1 VIRARVCSLYLSEQI
16 NEIGSSEVSACLKS
30 SEETGVV
37 NLVELLLAYVQH
49 YSSNIELLLE
59 FGDEDVYFKSS
70 FEVLRFSISD
80 DVHKPFELLLTSAN
94 PEEDEFLCLE
104 ALVILGSEDEVLQ
117 NSSKRSNSNTTTNH
131 DNGFKRRPCLVRRS
145 VRSSDHYW
153 WMVAAVGIVKLT
165 SFSRPWSNSSD
176 VKAEVVLMWGRGK
189 GERME
194 EACRNSSRSNLNP
207 CSCLVIEIRG
217 PLKLQMEY
225 VRRQPFHFLHLQLS
239 TGSSS
244 GNEFVTKVEEERSNE
259 ESVEN
264 WNLHQLGPSVHQHKG
279 IDAEGKELVED
290 DEGGEEVLSEDSQT
304 EDEQANTAQSG
315 NVSANSSWCYE
326 HPPVE
331 RGQVVRTPPYF
342 CEEASQRCCWLVAIE
357 KKLMK

>member
-1 VIRARVCSLYLSEQI
+1 VIIARVGSLNLFEQI
-16 NEIGSSEVSACLKS
+16 NEVGSSKVSACLKS

-70 FEVLRFSISD
+70 FEILHFSCSD
-80 DVHKPFELLLTSAN
+80 NVHKPFELLLTSAD

-104 ALVILGSEDEVLQ
+104 ALVILGSEDKVLQ
-117 NSSKRSNSNTTTNH
+117 NSSKWSNSNTTTNH
-131 DNGFKRRPCLVRRS
+131 DNDFKRRPCLVGRS
-145 VRSSDHYW
+145 IRSGDHNW
-153 WMVAAVGIVKLT
+153 GMVAAVGVVNLT
-165 SFSRPWSNSSD
+165 SLSCPWSNSSD

-194 EACRNSSRSNLNP
+194 EACRNSSRSNLDP
-207 CSCLVIEIRG
+207 CSCLVIEIGGSLELKVEYIRWQ
-217 PLKLQMEY
+217 PLDL
-225 VRRQPFHFLHLQLS
+225 LDLQLS
-239 TGSSS
+239 SSSS
-244 GNEFVTKVEEERSNE
+244 GSNEFVANVEEERSDE

-290 DEGGEEVLSEDSQT
+290 DEGSEEVLSEDSQA
-304 EDEQANTAQSG
+304 EDEHAYTTQGG
-315 NVSANSSWCYE
+315 NVSANSSWCHE
-326 HPPVE
+326 HPPIE
-331 RGQVVRTPPYF
+331 GRQVV
-342 CEEASQRCCWLVAIE
+342 
-357 KKLMK
+357 